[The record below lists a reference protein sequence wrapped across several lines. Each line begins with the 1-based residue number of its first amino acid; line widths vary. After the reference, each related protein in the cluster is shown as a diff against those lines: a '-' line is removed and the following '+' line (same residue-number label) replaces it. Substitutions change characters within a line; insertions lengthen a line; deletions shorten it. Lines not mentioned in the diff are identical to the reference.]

1 MIWQS
6 TGKSVIHSPRNQEKE
21 SLEDTGNAEM
31 FPELDED
38 DYLMMF
44 LMHSCTQS
52 ETASRNIIELD
63 Q

>member
-6 TGKSVIHSPRNQEKE
+6 TGKSVIHHPPRNQEKE
-21 SLEDTGNAEM
+21 SLEDTGNGEM

-44 LMHSCTQS
+44 LMHSCTAS
-52 ETASRNIIELD
+52 ENGF
-63 Q
+63 